1 MNKICHRFSRLAA
14 GSLSAFALAAC
25 FSVSGFARAAD
36 LDSER
41 TVAGAMPCNPAFGPV
56 FQYDQGVQTS
66 VAAHPSGLFIEFHQS
81 EE

>member
-36 LDSER
+36 LESGQA
-41 TVAGAMPCNPAFGPV
+41 VAAALPCNPDFGGV
-56 FQYDQGVQTS
+56 FQYDHGVQTS